1 MKPTRFPQQGRQKTD
16 KKLLKSL
23 IASTKRLHQQERN
36 NPRLRIVRSVI
47 AGHVR
52 GGHSF
57 H

>member
-1 MKPTRFPQQGRQKTD
+1 MKPTNSPQKGPQKID

-23 IASTKRLHQQERN
+23 MASNKHLHQQERN
-36 NPRLRIVRSVI
+36 NRRLRIVRSVT